1 MDPLTAI
8 GLASNVLG
16 FIDTGTKL
24 CILIKEYSSISGAPK
39 EVVSTMKRLEL
50 VLGMIKELDESRRA
64 RLDNE
69 KLAMKICSDEA
80 EDLRIFL
87 EGLKIASDVPRANE
101 SLFQRLG
108 RNTSKSAEKTWKA
121 FKALRG
127 REKMEMFQTSL
138 HRILDLIQM
147 QQQNRIE

>member
-1 MDPLTAI
+1 
-8 GLASNVLG
+8 
-16 FIDTGTKL
+16 
-24 CILIKEYSSISGAPK
+24 
-39 EVVSTMKRLEL
+39 
-50 VLGMIKELDESRRA
+50 MIKELDESGRA

-87 EGLKIASDVPRANE
+87 EGLKIGSDVPRGNE